1 MTFSFCIADKL
12 LNLKIHFF
20 LTTIKSN
27 NINNAPHPPLHPPI
41 SKQKEMRLQKVALE
55 LELEGLEE
63 NRIKG
68 ENV

>member
-1 MTFSFCIADKL
+1 MP
-12 LNLKIHFF
+12 
-20 LTTIKSN
+20 
-27 NINNAPHPPLHPPI
+27 PHPPLHPPI